1 MSQRRMLI
9 LGGSTRAAADSVRR
23 AGWQPVC
30 ADIFAD
36 LDLQATAEVIP
47 TRHYP
52 DSFPE
57 DVAQVQAD
65 GWFYTGALENHP
77 DVIEQMLARVP
88 NAGPLWGS
96 PPDPLKQVRDPFWL
110 SEILRQH
117 RLPTLDV
124 VSQSTPPALDGGWL
138 QKPLASA
145 GGRLI
150 RKWNR
155 DAASNPFPEL
165 HYFQAPARGL
175 GLSVMFRIDN
185 GHPEWLGASQELDA
199 SPHSQPPTLYFYCGS
214 FGPMETLPRQAR
226 GTLIRMARTLARH
239 APGLRGL
246 VGLDFRLD
254 GDSVWL
260 TEVNPRYTASVEV
273 LELASGRSFL
283 NPEMT
288 SGQPGHAVVVK
299 QILYASSTMTAPDL
313 SDWLPGS
320 DPWQVPFLAD
330 IPVAG
335 GRIESGWPI
344 CTVMAYGDDPNQ
356 AQQMLEQR
364 LTLIRNLLRSG
375 ESAAGSAG

>member
-77 DVIEQMLARVP
+77 DVIEQMLAQVP

-138 QKPLASA
+138 QKPLARA
-145 GGRLI
+145 QPLRLRPPCI
-150 RKWNR
+150 GHW
-155 DAASNPFPEL
+155 AHTCS
-165 HYFQAPARGL
+165 PA
-175 GLSVMFRIDN
+175 
-185 GHPEWLGASQELDA
+185 
-199 SPHSQPPTLYFYCGS
+199 
-214 FGPMETLPRQAR
+214 
-226 GTLIRMARTLARH
+226 
-239 APGLRGL
+239 
-246 VGLDFRLD
+246 
-254 GDSVWL
+254 
-260 TEVNPRYTASVEV
+260 
-273 LELASGRSFL
+273 
-283 NPEMT
+283 
-288 SGQPGHAVVVK
+288 
-299 QILYASSTMTAPDL
+299 
-313 SDWLPGS
+313 
-320 DPWQVPFLAD
+320 
-330 IPVAG
+330 
-335 GRIESGWPI
+335 
-344 CTVMAYGDDPNQ
+344 
-356 AQQMLEQR
+356 
-364 LTLIRNLLRSG
+364 
-375 ESAAGSAG
+375 